1 METLINAIIKLSD
14 LSMTSI
20 VGLSFVVV
28 ALYFTWRLPDILI
41 DHRRTLE
48 AQNKLI
54 ENNNIITK
62 QSIDTLMA
70 ISTLI
75 SALNSD
81 ITMHNVQAEQIQRD
95 VNVLRNDVNMLRSD
109 MKEVHSK
116 MITRQ
121 DIDIIILQSK
131 QVEK

>member
-28 ALYFTWRLPDILI
+28 ALYFTWRLPDILV

-54 ENNNIITK
+54 ENNTMVTK
-62 QSIDTLMA
+62 QSIDTLCK

-75 SALNSD
+75 TTLNND

>member
-41 DHRRTLE
+41 DHRKSLE
-48 AQNKLI
+48 IQNKLI
-54 ENNNIITK
+54 ENNTIVTK
-62 QSIDTLMA
+62 QSVETLSK

-75 SALNSD
+75 TTLNND
-81 ITMHNVQAEQIQRD
+81 ITMHNIQAEQIQRD

-109 MKEVHSK
+109 MKEVNSK

>member
-54 ENNNIITK
+54 ENNNTITK

-75 SALNSD
+75 STLNND

-131 QVEK
+131 KVEK